1 MKRFIPIATILL
13 VWTAA
18 VSSAAIPAAS
28 ESSFEYAFHS
38 LVAPDQKGLNV
49 EIFPNP
55 VTEGRLT
62 VQSDKPIISVQIL
75 NITGKLVYAQDFKS
89 GTSMVEIELDKVDK
103 GIYLVRVNFPEQ
115 VSHTEKIMVR

>member
-1 MKRFIPIATILL
+1 MKRMIPLAAMLF
-13 VWTAA
+13 WSTASF
-18 VSSAAIPAAS
+18 SSAAIPAAH
-28 ESSFEYAFHS
+28 ESKFDYAFHS

-62 VQSDKPIISVQIL
+62 VQSEKPILSVQIL
-75 NITGKLVYAQDFKS
+75 NITGKLVYAQEFKN
-89 GTSMVEIELDKVDK
+89 GTNLVEIELDKVDK
-103 GIYLVRVNFPEQ
+103 GIYLVRVNFPEL